1 MNPIARLRSRLA
13 ARYAAAD
20 KAVLTNYSFVVAIA
34 LSAVLLVGVV
44 GYSWW
49 NDNLA
54 PAVEVN
60 AQVINKSEALARA
73 QVAAIRLSVQGAR
86 IQARVAAGTLSSDQ
100 GNALLQG
107 LSSKTDSITTDV
119 TTSMINSLLV
129 RDLAASKGVQLDQA
143 AADAAW
149 AAESTLPELRLLRRI
164 SINIALDKGTG
175 KVSDA
180 TVAAAQKRVDAI
192 VAELAAGGDFSTIAK
207 RESQDSYAPDGG
219 LVRWSARAED
229 PTSDPAFA
237 AAWDITTEGET
248 TDAIKHT
255 TTQFI
260 IIKVEKIRAATAD
273 PDFDKT
279 LSDAGIDTSVF
290 KRVCA
295 EEVLYSQLKDVVTAE
310 LLTDPVT
317 QRDVSYM
324 SISTDQ
330 GGDVP
335 EVHVRHILFSPDDD
349 PNAAAALDPAD
360 PAWAVAEA
368 EAKAAMTALEGGA
381 KFAKLAATSDDTGS
395 AKTGGLLPWTAKG
408 SYVKPFDDAVWADG
422 LTPGQLLGPIKTDYG
437 WHIIRFEGRRDSLRD
452 QLQALL
458 DEATADGT
466 DFAVAANQMVKD
478 LSGLEVKSPGWIARY
493 SIAADLSGL
502 VWPLA
507 AGETSGVE
515 TTQQQDAYLIVHVNA
530 VEERPLTDAQRS
542 AVEFNGFGLWLDL
555 YRAAAAISIDG
566 SSVQEAGESPQ
577 P

>member
-1 MNPIARLRSRLA
+1 MNPISRLRSRLV

-20 KAVLTNYSFVVAIA
+20 KGALTNYSFVAAIA
-34 LSAVLLVGVV
+34 LSATLLIGVT
-44 GYSWW
+44 GYTWW

-60 AQVINKSEALARA
+60 GQAINKSEALGRA
-73 QVAAIRLSVQGAR
+73 QVAAIRLSVQATR
-86 IQARVAAGTLSSDQ
+86 IQARVAAGTLTSDQ

-107 LSSKTDSITTDV
+107 LSDKADTLTTDV
-119 TTSMINSLLV
+119 TTSMINALLV
-129 RDLAASKGVQLDQA
+129 RDLAASKGIELDQT

-164 SINIALDKGTG
+164 SINIDLDKGTG

-180 TVAAAQKRVDAI
+180 TVAAAQRRVDAI

-207 RESQDSYAPDGG
+207 RESQDSYAADGG
-219 LVRWSARAED
+219 LVRWSTRAED

-237 AAWDITTEGET
+237 AAWDITAEGET
-248 TDAIKHT
+248 TDAIRHT

-260 IIKVEKIRAATAD
+260 IIKVEKIRAASPD
-273 PDFDKT
+273 PDFAKA
-279 LSDAGIDTSVF
+279 LSDAGIDTSTY

-295 EEVLYSQLKDVVTAE
+295 EEVLYSQLKEVVTAE

-335 EVHVRHILFSPDDD
+335 EVHVRHILFSPNDD

-360 PAWAVAEA
+360 PAWAAAEA
-368 EAKAAMTALEGGA
+368 EAKAAMAALEGGA
-381 KFAKLAATSDDTGS
+381 KFAKLAATSDDAGS

-422 LTPGQLLGPIKTDYG
+422 LVPSQLLGPIKTDYG
-437 WHIIRFEGRRDSLRD
+437 WHIIRFEGRRESLRD

-458 DEATADGT
+458 DAATVDGK
-466 DFAVAANQMVKD
+466 DFAGAAKQMVQS
-478 LSGLEVKSPGWIARY
+478 LSGLEVKSPGWVARY

-507 AGETSGVE
+507 AGETSGIE

-555 YRAAAAISIDG
+555 YRAAAAITIDG
-566 SSVQEAGESPQ
+566 SSVQDAGESPQ